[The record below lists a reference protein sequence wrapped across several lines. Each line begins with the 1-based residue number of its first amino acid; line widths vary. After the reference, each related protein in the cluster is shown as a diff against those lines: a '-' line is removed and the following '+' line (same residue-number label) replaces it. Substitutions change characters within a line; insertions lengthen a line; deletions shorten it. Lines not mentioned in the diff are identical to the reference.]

1 MPAST
6 RCSNRRFTT
15 SPGPRPSLTAS
26 SPTVNGPGS
35 SISAVTTGGAATGA
49 GGGGGGRRSLTLG
62 GRSFG
67 GAPTGAGAG
76 DGAAPGSTGAR
87 GGWGRGVSRRG
98 GVGLTNGRAGA
109 AVPAEA
115 AGRMGVR
122 KSLVI
127 TLGAA
132 AGWPGRATGRP
143 SASVGPTTAGRLGMT
158 TSVVAGFNFAA
169 GFADGFP
176 GLS

>member
-1 MPAST
+1 MPASP

-76 DGAAPGSTGAR
+76 AGDGAAPGSTGAR
-87 GGWGRGVSRRG
+87 GGWGD
-98 GVGLTNGRAGA
+98 
-109 AVPAEA
+109 
-115 AGRMGVR
+115 R
-122 KSLVI
+122 KS
-127 TLGAA
+127 T
-132 AGWPGRATGRP
+132 
-143 SASVGPTTAGRLGMT
+143 RLN
-158 TSVVAGFNFAA
+158 S
-169 GFADGFP
+169 
-176 GLS
+176 SH